1 MTSFVAARLLEDS
14 QLLTDKIVMSKIGK
28 KPIEIPRGVNIKNE
42 GGKIYVKGP
51 KGELTKPVIEG
62 ISVIMEENLIKLSL
76 KDDDKENLA
85 KWGLQRALIANM
97 IIGVTEG
104 FEKVLEF
111 QGVGYK
117 ANVKGKDLELGL
129 GYSHPIT
136 IPGVENIT
144 FSVEKNFIKISG
156 PDNELVGKMAAEIRE
171 KRPPEPYKGSGIR
184 YKNEVIKRKAGKKAV
199 TAG

>member
-1 MTSFVAARLLEDS
+1 
-14 QLLTDKIVMSKIGK
+14 MSKIGK
-28 KPIEIPRGVNIKNE
+28 QPIEIPEGVAVSLSEDSIS
-42 GGKIYVKGP
+42 VKGL
-51 KGELTKPVIEG
+51 KGELTNPLTKG
-62 ISVIMEENLIKLSL
+62 INVAVDGNFIKLTTL
-76 KDDDKENLA
+76 KEGKDNIA

-97 IIGVTEG
+97 IIGVTKG

-129 GYSHPIT
+129 GYSHLIS

-144 FSVEKNFIKISG
+144 FSVEKSFIKISG
-156 PDNELVGKMAAEIRE
+156 SDKELVGQVAAEIRR

-184 YKNEVIKRKAGKKAV
+184 YKDEVIKRKAGKKAV
-199 TAG
+199 TTG